1 MELTV
6 ADGTGKKAQIPGLG
20 SAGKTGSAET
30 GRKDE
35 DGKPVIDSWFV
46 GYTPLEKPQM
56 AIAVFVEGG
65 GSGGDCAA
73 VIFKEIIE
81 LLIKTGINAE

>member
-1 MELTV
+1 
-6 ADGTGKKAQIPGLG
+6 LG

-30 GRKDE
+30 GRE
-35 DGKPVIDSWFV
+35 DAQEKPVIDSWFV

-56 AIAVFVEGG
+56 AIAVYIEGG

-73 VIFKEIIE
+73 VIFREIVE
-81 LLIKTGINAE
+81 LLTGIDAE